1 MRRPERDASPRL
13 YLQLVLVAVIWG
25 GTFIAGR
32 LLAGGLP
39 PLLAACLRFTIASAT
54 LLGCLALTRTPLV
67 RPAPGQMLRLALLGL
82 FGVFGY
88 NLFFFY
94 GLQHIGA
101 ARASLIVALNPAM
114 IALASFLLL
123 KEALPPLKLAGVAL
137 CLAGAGLV
145 IIGKNPDA
153 LTAAAGS
160 SGDLLILG
168 CVACWVAYSV
178 GSRGLSQALGPLQTV
193 AWSILLGTSMLWLTA
208 WLHGDA
214 SLAAIGKLDTAQWG
228 GLFYL
233 GALGSA
239 LAYIWYY
246 DGIRRIGATRAGVFI
261 ALNPLSAVLLGAG
274 LLGERLS
281 LEMAVG
287 GALAIVGI
295 VLGNRASGPSWR
307 GLRPSRSA

>member
-168 CVACWVAYSV
+168 CVACWVTYSV

-287 GALAIVGI
+287 GALAIAGI